1 MGVAGSAII
10 LINMY
15 LSCKRQYV
23 SVSTSSNLKVTV
35 YVSDE
40 CKSVDSVS
48 MSI

>member
-23 SVSTSSNLKVTV
+23 SVSTSSDLKVTV
-35 YVSDE
+35 YVSDLVF
-40 CKSVDSVS
+40 CLVSVALC
-48 MSI
+48 